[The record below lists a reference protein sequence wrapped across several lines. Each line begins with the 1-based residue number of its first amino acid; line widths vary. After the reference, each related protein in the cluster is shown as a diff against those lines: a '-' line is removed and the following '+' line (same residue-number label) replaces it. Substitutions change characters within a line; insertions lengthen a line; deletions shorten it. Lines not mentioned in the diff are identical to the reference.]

1 MIDASCKADQDQV
14 IGIRFMITC
23 IFIIKPS
30 IMSIVKV
37 IELLAQSPVSWEDAA
52 QKAIHEAAKTVHHI
66 KSVYIKDHSVA
77 VDENNKII
85 EYRITAKLSFEVNTP
100 EKNLSPKG

>member
-14 IGIRFMITC
+14 IGMRFMIAC

-52 QKAIHEAAKTVHHI
+52 QKAI
-66 KSVYIKDHSVA
+66 
-77 VDENNKII
+77 
-85 EYRITAKLSFEVNTP
+85 
-100 EKNLSPKG
+100 